1 VQSMLLLAH
10 ADEHDLG
17 HTPVAV
23 DLDDILFAEA
33 ARLRASTA
41 VTVDASGIGAART
54 SGDAELLGQVVRNL
68 ADNAAT
74 HAAGLVALALV
85 EGADVVITIDDDGPG
100 IPAGDRDRVFER
112 FVRLDDA
119 RARDAGGS
127 GLGLAIVREIVA
139 SHGGTVHLSGS
150 PLGGL
155 RVEVR
160 LPRDAS

>member
-1 VQSMLLLAH
+1 MLLLAH

-33 ARLRASTA
+33 SRLRASTSL
-41 VTVDASGIGAART
+41 TVDASGIGAART
-54 SGDAELLGQVVRNL
+54 LGDAELLGQVIRNL

-74 HAAGLVALALV
+74 HATGTVALALR
-85 EGADVVITIDDDGPG
+85 EGTEVVVTIDDDGPG
-100 IPAGDRDRVFER
+100 IPPGERERVFER

-127 GLGLAIVREIVA
+127 GLGLAIVREIVT
-139 SHGGTVHLSGS
+139 SHGGSVRVSEG
-150 PLGGL
+150 PLGGV